1 MGASAA
7 IVVTGTEVLTARVTD
22 RNGPWLSERLAE
34 HGFDVTGIVVVGD
47 RPEEIHEALGWLA
60 SRGTDLICTSG
71 GLGPTEDDLTA
82 EVVARF
88 QERAMS
94 LDSAL
99 EDRIWRV
106 LEPMMK
112 RWPHLDESAVRHANR
127 KQAMVPQGAAV
138 LEPAGTAP
146 GLVVPPPDARPD
158 GPVVV
163 VLPGPPRE
171 LHAMWPAAVAT
182 EQFAAARAGAVEHR
196 RSMLRLFGL
205 PESEIAA
212 TMRSARESG
221 IPIDDLEITTCMRR
235 GEIEIVT
242 RSAPGG
248 DAAHDGWIGF
258 VRDAHSDTL
267 FSDDFST
274 VDEQVAGLLD
284 DKSWKIATAE
294 SCTGGQLA
302 ARLTERP
309 GSGDRMR
316 GGLVVYENDVKTTVA
331 RIDAALIEQH
341 GAVSKEVA
349 EALADA
355 AREVVGAEVGVGITG
370 IAGPTGGTKEKPV
383 GTVWF
388 SVAGPDGRRITRHV
402 RLPGDRVEV
411 RDRSTTVAMHLVRRL
426 LLDG

>member
-1 MGASAA
+1 
-7 IVVTGTEVLTARVTD
+7 
-22 RNGPWLSERLAE
+22 
-34 HGFDVTGIVVVGD
+34 
-47 RPEEIHEALGWLA
+47 
-60 SRGTDLICTSG
+60 
-71 GLGPTEDDLTA
+71 
-82 EVVARF
+82 
-88 QERAMS
+88 MS

-370 IAGPTGGTKEKPV
+370 IAGPTGGAKEKPV